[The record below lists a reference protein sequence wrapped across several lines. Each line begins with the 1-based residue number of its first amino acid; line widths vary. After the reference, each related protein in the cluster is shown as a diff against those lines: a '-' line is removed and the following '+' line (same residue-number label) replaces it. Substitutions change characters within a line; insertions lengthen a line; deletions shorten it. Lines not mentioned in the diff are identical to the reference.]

1 MENKRREWV
10 CSRKTDTAITLL
22 VHSLP
27 SANLS
32 HTLVPEE
39 EPSPAEQ
46 QQQIVN
52 ILRGIMSS
60 GQPPP
65 AYSPSSAPQ
74 HNYAPQPAQPLV
86 NGGAGVPVPLSK
98 AHQPST
104 NTGVCGNLLEM
115 HLYTHMHDYTYM
127 YTCK

>member
-1 MENKRREWV
+1 M
-10 CSRKTDTAITLL
+10 CGRKTDTVIALL

-74 HNYAPQPAQPLV
+74 HNYAPRPAQPLA
-86 NGGAGVPVPLSK
+86 NGGVSALSK

-104 NTGVCGNLLEM
+104 NTGVCAIQI
-115 HLYTHMHDYTYM
+115 YTTVQVHVGVEKGDAC
-127 YTCK
+127 TCT